1 MAHAALK
8 LSQYPLVEEMFDED
22 GFLEDPGSW
31 NMDLANHIAHIHNIE
46 LDRDEHWQVL
56 NFMRDRFERIGGIP
70 AMRHIC
76 RGTGLERE
84 QIYQLF
90 GGCLTVWYIAGLPN
104 PGEEARAY
112 L

>member
-1 MAHAALK
+1 MGNAALK
-8 LSQYPLVEEMFDED
+8 LSQYPLVEEMFDEE
-22 GFLEDPGSW
+22 GFLEDPSIW
-31 NMDLANHIAHIHNIE
+31 NEDLANHIAQIHGIE
-46 LDRDEHWQVL
+46 LYSNDHWRVL
-56 NFMRDRFERIGGIP
+56 HYMRDRFERIGGIP

-76 RGTGLERE
+76 RGTGLQRQ

-90 GGCLTVWYIAGLPN
+90 GGCLVVWYIAGLPN